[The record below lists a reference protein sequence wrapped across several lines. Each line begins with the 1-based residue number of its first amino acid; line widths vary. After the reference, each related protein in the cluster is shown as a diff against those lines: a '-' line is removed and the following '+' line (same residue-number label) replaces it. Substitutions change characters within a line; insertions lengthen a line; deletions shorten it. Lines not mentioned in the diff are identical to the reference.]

1 MIHHLHTCGAKKNS
15 ASYQLPT
22 SGVTMAASEALQDSM
37 ENLLASP
44 GGRMITDASIYL
56 KNQVKKLVLLFVIG
70 VVIAFYGTKSIVS
83 WLIADERL
91 PDDVNIIVTSPV
103 EFILLQFQIAV
114 SFGLVLVLLYLILV
128 LILHGSKNNA
138 LRQRLSELELKPP
151 KFGPTVF
158 LTCLSIIILGFA
170 GLMYSWDFLTPMILQ
185 YLTEDAQNAGL
196 TTEWRLSGY
205 VGFIVNLA
213 LACTVGFQSPV
224 VTILILRLGIA
235 TRQQITQY
243 RKHIWF
249 TSFVLG
255 AFLSPP
261 DPLSLFLVAM
271 PVVVL
276 FELAIVVDKLFNIS
290 KA

>member
-1 MIHHLHTCGAKKNS
+1 
-15 ASYQLPT
+15 
-22 SGVTMAASEALQDSM
+22 MAASEALQDSV

-44 GGRMITDASIYL
+44 GGRMITDATIYL
-56 KNQVKKLVLLFVIG
+56 KNQVKRLVFLFVIG

-91 PDDVNIIVTSPV
+91 PEDVNIIVTSPV
-103 EFILLQFQIAV
+103 EFILLQLQIAV
-114 SFGLVLVLLYLILV
+114 GFGLVLVLLYLIIA
-128 LILHGSKNNA
+128 LILHGSKNDA
-138 LRQRLSELELKPP
+138 LRQRLSELELKPA
-151 KFGPTVF
+151 KSGPTLF
-158 LTCLSIIILGFA
+158 LASLSIIILGFA
-170 GLMYSWDFLTPMILQ
+170 GLMYSWNLLTPMILQ

-224 VTILILRLGIA
+224 ITILTLRLGIA

-249 TSFVLG
+249 TAFVLG